1 MFSKKCPNCNSKIK
15 DNFEFCPSCGNDL
28 RSGYDKDDYGLLG
41 KNDFIEEQPEIT
53 TLGDKFIEKIFNSAT
68 KLLEKQLKSL
78 SEDMNQQPNRIP
90 MSPNLNV
97 QFFVNGKR
105 MMPQNRQMNEPN
117 QNQQIQTNP
126 LSKEIIQK
134 FSRSS
139 KLPKKEPKTKLK
151 RIGNKIVYEL
161 EVPGVNDISD
171 ILINQLESSIEIKA
185 IADKTVYHKTINLN
199 LPVIRYQ
206 LVDGNLFL
214 ELGNKN
220 PAKPL

>member
-90 MSPNLNV
+90 MFPNLNV